1 MILENIYS
9 SLEIVNRAT
18 PNKIAVISLE
28 KGEERLFSYNDL
40 FSVVESKSIQ
50 LKTVD
55 KNSPVVLLYNDTV
68 DFLTTFLACQRE
80 GLICIPMFY
89 PNNKR
94 HFDRLSGILKS
105 SECDIVLTSSDE
117 LDKIKK
123 GLETINSN
131 IEIISLTN
139 EGLKDVDKPVISEI
153 SFIQYTSGST
163 SDPKGVVVSQK
174 NLMHNQKM
182 IRENFNCSKD
192 SVILSWLPF
201 YHDMG
206 LIGNLLHTIYNGC
219 TCIVMKP
226 STAVKNPAD
235 WLKTIQKYKVTHT
248 GGPNFIYDMC
258 NELTDRKIGNLDL
271 SSLKVLYNGSE
282 PVKAKTVKEFTQ
294 KFEQYG
300 LDKDVYRTCYGLAE
314 ATLLVSGGIP
324 QCMEESISSG
334 VLVSELDLVFY
345 NNDTNQVQDDQG
357 EICIA
362 GDSVTEGYW
371 NINSTPYFIEH
382 NNKKYFKT
390 GDSGQLSNGQ
400 LVINGRLKEIL
411 IINGQNIYPYDLE
424 LAIAHSHEAVLE
436 NGVSVSEESGELF
449 VFAEIDRKWVG
460 SNESLFQTMSKVI
473 DRELINLIGVDS
485 ERIVFVLPRSLPRT
499 SSGKIR
505 RNEMVSLWKAG
516 KLNPLSETLILPKRD
531 QIDLNNFAWTKTA
544 IEKYLLNLVAEKL
557 KITDKSIILTSTL
570 FELGLSS
577 IKAVE
582 LVNTIST
589 ELKVNLDLEKIFE
602 LNNVG
607 KVVDYILAEKWLIT
621 GTDGLTEIEL

>member
-1 MILENIYS
+1 MIPESIYH
-9 SLEIVNRAT
+9 SLEIAYRAM
-18 PNKIAVISLE
+18 PNKIAIISLE

-40 FSVVESKSIQ
+40 FSDVESKSIQ
-50 LKTVD
+50 LKIID

-80 GLICIPMFY
+80 GVICIPMFY

-105 SECDIVLTSSDE
+105 SECDVVLTSPDE
-117 LDKIKK
+117 LEKIKK
-123 GLETINSN
+123 GLKTINSN
-131 IEIISLTN
+131 IETISLTN
-139 EGLKDVDKPVISEI
+139 NRIKDVDKPVISDI

-163 SDPKGVVVSQK
+163 SDPKGVIVSQK

-182 IRENFNCSKD
+182 IRENFNCSQD

-226 STAVKNPAD
+226 STVVKNPAD
-235 WLKTIQKYKVTHT
+235 WLKAIQKYNVTHT

-258 NELTDRKIGNLDL
+258 IELTDLQIGNLDL
-271 SSLKVLYNGSE
+271 SSLEVLYNGSE
-282 PVKAKTVKEFTQ
+282 PVKAKTVKEFTK

-300 LDKDVYRTCYGLAE
+300 LGQDVYRTCYGLAE
-314 ATLLVSGGIP
+314 ATLLVSGGTP
-324 QCMEESISSG
+324 QYIEESVSSG
-334 VLVSELDLVFY
+334 ELVSELDLVFY
-345 NNDTNQVQDDQG
+345 NNDTNQVRDDQG
-357 EICIA
+357 EICIS
-362 GDSVTEGYW
+362 GESVTDGYW
-371 NINSTPYFIEH
+371 KINSNPYFIEH

-400 LVINGRLKEIL
+400 LVIKGRLKEML
-411 IINGQNIYPYDLE
+411 IINGQNIFPYDLE
-424 LAIAHSHEAVLE
+424 LVIANSHEAILE

-460 SNESLFQTMSKVI
+460 SNESLFQTMRKVI

-485 ERIVFVLPRSLPRT
+485 ERIVFVSPRSLPRT

-505 RNEMVSLWKAG
+505 RNEMLSLWKAG
-516 KLNPLSETLILPKRD
+516 TLNPLSDTLILPKRD
-531 QIDLNNFAWTKTA
+531 PIDLDNFAWSETE
-544 IEKYLLNLVAEKL
+544 IEKYLLNLVSEKL

-582 LVNTIST
+582 LVNTISN

-602 LNNVG
+602 LNNVD
-607 KVVDYILAEKWLIT
+607 KVVEYILAEKWLIT
-621 GTDGLTEIEL
+621 GTSGLTEIEL